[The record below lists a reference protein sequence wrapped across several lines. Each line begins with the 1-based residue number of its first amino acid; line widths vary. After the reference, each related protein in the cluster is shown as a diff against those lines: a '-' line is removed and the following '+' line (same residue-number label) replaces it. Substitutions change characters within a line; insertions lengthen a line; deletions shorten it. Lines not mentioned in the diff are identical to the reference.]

1 MRRPRL
7 KKMSKNSFNLQ
18 EHIVSDSVF
27 TIGSVFGVKGRDIV
41 VKVNKDKNLPHLF
54 FKGKTIK
61 NVSVGL
67 SNYVK
72 IVKGFTEII
81 CKVEGEYL
89 EEDRYQKGKNY
100 TNEKQQINRFLN
112 VSVFGF
118 YDGDQKFQHGIK
130 EMPLIGSECKL
141 LSRDEFETLHKLA
154 GKDELS
160 IDLGTLVDEETQE
173 ISIPAKE
180 LFAGHIGIFGNTGS
194 GKSNTLAKLYTE
206 LFRLDNLGS
215 NFETKSKFVFI
226 DFNGEYSGDNTLVST
241 KKVYKLSTALE
252 IDNIE
257 TENRIPLSEGAFVDV
272 ELLSILSNASEKTQK
287 PFVGRSVRL
296 YWKIMNSDDS
306 EEYFKNN
313 LRLLALRIL
322 KIKNKDLAFLCLD
335 RYRQIL
341 KIDIDDTSFVI
352 PEWHNTHSY
361 FKCGGD
367 IDYDNITDEQYK
379 AQSVYTSADNYRFPD
394 NIVNK
399 FLDIARM
406 RLLYDLLDNRV
417 QNDHVYP
424 AITKLEHIK
433 DSIHKVFDTSDATRT
448 IFQDSNAI
456 VIDLKSVRGE
466 IKKTLP
472 LIILKKL
479 YDDQR
484 SSYSDSSSL
493 HIIIDEAHN
502 ILSDNSVR
510 ESETWKDYRLETFE
524 EIIKEGRKFGVF
536 LTISSQRPSDIS
548 STIISQLHNYFIHR
562 LMNDNDL
569 RAVEKAV
576 SYLDK
581 LSFASISNLSVGC
594 CFIAGKMTQF
604 PLSVK
609 VDLLK
614 PEEQPHS
621 ETIDLDKLWR
631 SEETV

>member
-27 TIGSVFGVKGRDIV
+27 TIGSVFSVKGRDIV

-100 TNEKQQINRFLN
+100 TNEKQRINRFLN

-118 YDGDQKFQHGIK
+118 YDGDRKFQHGIK

-287 PFVGRSVRL
+287 PFIGRSVRL

-322 KIKNKDLAFLCLD
+322 KLKNKDLAFLCLD

-341 KIDIDDTSFVI
+341 KIDIDDTNFVI

-399 FLDIARM
+399 FLDVARM

-433 DSIHKVFDTSDATRT
+433 DSIHKVFDTSDTTRT

-484 SSYSDSSSL
+484 SSYNDSSSL

-631 SEETV
+631 SEEVV